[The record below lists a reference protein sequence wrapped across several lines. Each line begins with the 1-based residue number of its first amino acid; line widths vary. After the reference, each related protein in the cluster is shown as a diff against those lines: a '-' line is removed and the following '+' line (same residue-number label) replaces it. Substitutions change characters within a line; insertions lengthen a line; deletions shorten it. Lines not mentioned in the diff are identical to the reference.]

1 MTDTENSQE
10 NPVDETPPVPTE
22 KPELFSKEFY
32 IQFAEK
38 SDHVTWNLFYKI
50 GLFIDDEGKH
60 KFKRPIYKAVIE
72 EALEMLH
79 NGMIDIDKVREYA
92 EGLSTDKITR
102 YSMEV
107 EMAKIKRKAR
117 KG

>member
-1 MTDTENSQE
+1 MG
-10 NPVDETPPVPTE
+10 DELFQ
-22 KPELFSKEFY
+22 PELFSKEFY
-32 IQFAEK
+32 HQFAEL

-50 GLFIDDEGKH
+50 GLFIDDEGNH

-79 NGMIDIDKVREYA
+79 NGLIDIDKVREYA
-92 EGLSTDKITR
+92 EGLPNDKITR
-102 YSMEV
+102 YAMEV